1 MIQADPQEVRVL
13 LVEDDE
19 DDFLITRDFLERQQR
34 VRFAVDW
41 SSDFDHALAVISE
54 ERHDAYL
61 VDYRLGSRNGLDLV
75 RDGFVARSKAP
86 VIMLTGQSDYAIDL
100 EASALGVT
108 DFLLKHEL
116 NPDSLERALR
126 YAINHHRALRDLAI
140 SEERYAL
147 AACAANDGIWDWDLQ
162 SDRVYYSPRWQALL
176 GISDELL
183 PARELGPEEWFDRVH
198 EDDLPGLRLA
208 IEAHLSGRTSLLQS
222 KHRVRHADGTWR
234 WVLTRGM
241 AVRNTDGEPSRMAG
255 SLSDIT
261 ISRRTER
268 QLQHDA
274 LHDTLTGL
282 PNRALFVD
290 RVERAMMR
298 HRRDPSKGCA
308 ILFLDIDRFKL
319 VNDTF
324 SHTIGD
330 WLLVALAARVVSEI
344 HPEDTVARMAGDEFT
359 LLLDGIPTDQI
370 ESRAK
375 EVAASVGETLRE
387 PFNIDGHRLFVT
399 ASIGIGIPT
408 VDVSAA
414 DLIRN
419 ADIAMYEAKHRD
431 SGGCLVFDESMHR
444 RISDRLSRQN
454 DLREVIEGGLLQVY
468 YQPVLDLG
476 SGRIHGF
483 EALARWP
490 EGWPALSPAE
500 FIPIAEETGLITPL
514 GLHVLR
520 TALGALASW
529 RSGGLVGPEVRMS
542 VNVSGRQLDDPQF
555 PEDVIDI
562 IASTG
567 VPGSVV
573 RLEITEGTLMREPE
587 RIARIVSEVCSTGV
601 GLELD
606 DFGTGYSSL
615 SALHQFPVN
624 ALKIDHSFVANLN
637 AEEGEVLVRS
647 TVALAHSLGLE
658 VVAEG
663 IETEHELVRLRSL
676 GCEYGQGFLFSP
688 PLPRDRAEKFLLER
702 SADMIPGNPAGA
714 TPPREHSRA

>member
-1 MIQADPQEVRVL
+1 MIQDDSGTVRLL

-34 VRFAVDW
+34 ARFAIEW
-41 SSDFDHALAVISE
+41 CSDFDDALKAISE

-75 RDGFVARSKAP
+75 RDGFAARSTAP
-86 VIMLTGQSDYAIDL
+86 VIMLTGQADYEIDL

-126 YAINHHRALRDLAI
+126 YAINHHRALRDLAV

-147 AACAANDGIWDWDLQ
+147 AACAANDGIWDWDLKT
-162 SDRVYYSPRWQALL
+162 DCVYYSPRWQALL
-176 GISDELL
+176 GVSGDTI
-183 PARELGPEEWFDRVH
+183 PAREPGPEEWFDRVH
-198 EDDLPGLRLA
+198 DDDLPGLRLA

-241 AVRNTDGEPSRMAG
+241 AVRNSDGEPTRMAG

-298 HRRDPSKGCA
+298 HRRDTSKCCA
-308 ILFLDIDRFKL
+308 VLFLDIDRFKL

-330 WLLVALAARVVSEI
+330 WLLVALAARLVSEI
-344 HPEDTVARMAGDEFT
+344 QVEDTVARMAGDEFT
-359 LLLDGIPTDQI
+359 LLLDGIPTDRV
-370 ESRAK
+370 ESTAK
-375 EVAASVGETLRE
+375 EVAASVSEALRE
-387 PFNIDGHRLFVT
+387 PFIIDGHRLFVT
-399 ASIGIGIPT
+399 ASIGIGVPN
-408 VDVSAA
+408 VEVSAA

-431 SGGCLVFDESMHR
+431 AGSCLVFDESMHR
-444 RISDRLSRQN
+444 RISDRLARQN
-454 DLREVIEGGLLQVY
+454 DLREVVERGLLQVY
-468 YQPVLDLG
+468 YQPVLDLV

-490 EGWPALSPAE
+490 EGWPELSPSE
-500 FIPIAEETGLITPL
+500 FIPIAEETGLISSL

-520 TALGALASW
+520 TALGALAAW
-529 RSGGLVGPEVRMS
+529 RNGGLVGPEVRMS

-555 PEDVIDI
+555 PEDVIDV

-567 VPGSVV
+567 LPGSVV

-587 RIARIVSEVCSTGV
+587 RIARIVSEVCSAGV

-624 ALKIDHSFVANLN
+624 ALKIDHSFVANLS
-637 AEEGEVLVRS
+637 AEEGEVIVRS

-663 IETEHELVRLRSL
+663 IETEHERIRLRAL

-688 PLPRDRAEKFLLER
+688 PLDRNRMEKLLRDGSAERASGELRGGNLPRER
-702 SADMIPGNPAGA
+702 SSA
-714 TPPREHSRA
+714 

>member
-1 MIQADPQEVRVL
+1 MIPAEADNIRLL

-19 DDFLITRDFLERQQR
+19 DDYFITRDFLERQQR
-34 VRFAVDW
+34 VRFEVDW
-41 SSDFDHALAVISE
+41 CSDFDEALKAITGG
-54 ERHDAYL
+54 RHDAYL
-61 VDYRLGSRNGLDLV
+61 IDYRLGSRNGLDLV
-75 RDGFVARSKAP
+75 REGFATRAKAP
-86 VIMLTGQSDYAIDL
+86 VIILTGQADYEIDL

-162 SDRVYYSPRWQALL
+162 TDRVYYSPRWQALL
-176 GISDELL
+176 GIAGDSMS
-183 PARELGPEEWFDRVH
+183 ARELGPEEWFDRVH
-198 EDDLPGLRLA
+198 EDDLPGLSLA

-241 AVRNTDGEPSRMAG
+241 AVRNADGNPTRMAG

-298 HRRDPSKGCA
+298 HRGDRSKCCA

-324 SHTIGD
+324 SHSIGD
-330 WLLVALAARVVSEI
+330 WLLVALAARLVSEI
-344 HPEDTVARMAGDEFT
+344 QPEDTVARMAGDEFT

-375 EVAASVGETLRE
+375 QVAANVSEALRE
-387 PFNIDGHRLFVT
+387 PFHIDGHRLFVT
-399 ASIGIGIPT
+399 ASIGIGIPK

-419 ADIAMYEAKHRD
+419 ADIAMYEAKNRD
-431 SGGCLVFDESMHR
+431 PGGCLVFDESMHR

-454 DLREVIEGGLLQVY
+454 DLREVVERGLLQVY

-476 SGRIHGF
+476 SGRVHGF

-490 EGWPALSPAE
+490 EGWPELSPAE
-500 FIPIAEETGLITPL
+500 FIPIAEETGLIAPL

-520 TALGALASW
+520 TALDSLASW
-529 RSGGLVGPEVRMS
+529 RSRGLVGADARMS

-562 IASTG
+562 IALTAL
-567 VPGSVV
+567 PGSVV

-624 ALKIDHSFVANLN
+624 ALKIDHSFVAALS
-637 AEEGEVLVRS
+637 AEEGEVIVRS
-647 TVALAHSLGLE
+647 TIALAHSLGLE
-658 VVAEG
+658 VIAEG
-663 IETEHELVRLRSL
+663 IETERELARLRAL

-688 PLPRDRAEKFLLER
+688 PLPRDRVEKLLLER
-702 SADMIPGNPAGA
+702 SAEMIPGGPAGA
-714 TPPREHSRA
+714 PHPREHSRA